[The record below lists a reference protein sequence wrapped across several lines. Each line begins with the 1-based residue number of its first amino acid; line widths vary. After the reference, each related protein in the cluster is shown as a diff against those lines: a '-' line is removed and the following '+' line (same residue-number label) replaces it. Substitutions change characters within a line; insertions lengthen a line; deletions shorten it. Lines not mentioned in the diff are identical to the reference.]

1 MHNQRRTVNI
11 HTGRKLS
18 GKSRDE
24 ILEAVLSCF
33 SDYNIHCV
41 QQFFDLI
48 RVTFDFEATAVSVL
62 KERGVRLFGIWCR
75 MDGGPPTTIVHLFD
89 YPYEEDE
96 ESVSDF
102 FGTFGTVKSV
112 RCQKYISHSKICTG
126 TRLLDLV
133 MTEMPPCQVNIKG
146 YICRVWFK
154 GQPLVC
160 NLCSGKGHRA
170 ADCPNKDRCRLCG
183 KRDHFARNC
192 PNPWNNRGTSAT
204 ASSEDNTSSD
214 QAVDV
219 ADGVA
224 SSSGAPPRPPAAR
237 GPGSGVVVVEG
248 TMSSGD
254 VLDSVASGV
263 TGVGVSGSAEAD
275 SNGAGVEPMSAEA
288 AVSDVGR
295 VLNGLFASDD
305 DDDDGDDVDDGN
317 DADGSRVDITE
328 FTSVSEFSSQNISQF
343 TDDSQSILRNV
354 PNMTSNSSTL
364 AKDNSSSGNFND
376 NGSKENVV
384 SVSKSAPDPKTVSS
398 KITVVTIVDGD
409 DVENDNGFMDI
420 SSGSRKRKD
429 APRSL

>member
-11 HTGRKLS
+11 HTGIKLS
-18 GKSRDE
+18 GKSCDE

-48 RVTFDFEATAVSVL
+48 RVTFDFEAAAVSVL
-62 KERGVRLFGIWCR
+62 KERGARLFGIWCR

-112 RCQKYISHSKICTG
+112 HCQKYISPSKICTG
-126 TRLLDLV
+126 TRLVDLV
-133 MTEMPPCQVNIKG
+133 MTEMPPRQVNVKG
-146 YICRVWFK
+146 YICSVWFK

-204 ASSEDNTSSD
+204 ASSEDNTSGD

-224 SSSGAPPRPPAAR
+224 SSSGAPPQPLAAR
-237 GPGSGVVVVEG
+237 GPGSGAVVGGVEG
-248 TMSSGD
+248 TMS
-254 VLDSVASGV
+254 SVASGV
-263 TGVGVSGSAEAD
+263 TGVGEPGSAEAD
-275 SNGAGVEPMSAEA
+275 ANGAGVEPMSAEA
-288 AVSDVGR
+288 AVSDVDG

-328 FTSVSEFSSQNISQF
+328 FTSVSEFSSQSISQF
-343 TDDSQSILRNV
+343 TDNSQSILRNV

-364 AKDNSSSGNFND
+364 AKDNSSSGKFND
-376 NGSKENVV
+376 NGCFSE
-384 SVSKSAPDPKTVSS
+384 
-398 KITVVTIVDGD
+398 
-409 DVENDNGFMDI
+409 
-420 SSGSRKRKD
+420 
-429 APRSL
+429 